1 MTKPRITVVVNKDDE
16 GEPVEVLFYFN
27 PEGRD
32 LLVKELLHLDERWDH
47 LHMQPEEWTIDLPL
61 QTKAYVPE
69 SEVVMEHVK
78 MMYRLDAWDEE
89 YFPHVMSDGE
99 SSEPTY

>member
-1 MTKPRITVVVNKDDE
+1 M
-16 GEPVEVLFYFN
+16 
-27 PEGRD
+27 
-32 LLVKELLHLDERWDH
+32 
-47 LHMQPEEWTIDLPL
+47 L

-99 SSEPTY
+99 SSEPTD